1 MKIFTHIKG
10 ERICP
15 KNRGKAKALVL
26 FSGGLDSILTIKL
39 LQESGINVEAIN
51 FSTPFS
57 AGQSYVDSI
66 AKKFRVKVH
75 KVKVDAAYFSMI
87 RKPRHGY
94 GANMNPCLDC
104 KIYMFRRAAA
114 FAKKRRFDFMAT
126 GEVLGERPF
135 SQIRPLMFLIEKE
148 AGLDGKIV
156 RPLSGKLL
164 PETEAE
170 KKGLISRE
178 NMLAISGRNR
188 TPQLGLAKKFGIKE
202 FPSPGGGC
210 LLTDPAFAN
219 KLRDFLKYSSSL
231 SWGDVELLRL
241 GRHFRLGREKV
252 IVGRRHEENLALK
265 KLAIRQHLPWMEVR
279 EFMGPVTV
287 LQGKS
292 SAVMRKAADLTF
304 RYSDA
309 PKDRPASV
317 VLHTGKARKVLEAGL
332 ISEQETEKLRV

>member
-1 MKIFTHIKG
+1 MSAK
-10 ERICP
+10 RI
-15 KNRGKAKALVL
+15 GKAKALVL

-39 LQESGINVEAIN
+39 LQNAGVKVEAIN
-51 FSTPFS
+51 FATPFS
-57 AGQSYVDSI
+57 AGQSYVDKI

-75 KVKVDAAYFSMI
+75 KVDVDSAYFSMI

-104 KIYMFRRAAA
+104 KIYMFRRAAS
-114 FAKKRRFDFMAT
+114 FAKKRGFDFLAT

-164 PETEAE
+164 PETAAE
-170 KKGLISRE
+170 KNGLIKRE
-178 NMLAISGRNR
+178 SLLAISGRNR
-188 TPQLGLAKKFGIKE
+188 TPQLTLARKFGIKD

-210 LLTDPAFAN
+210 LLTDPAFAA
-219 KLRDFLKYSSSL
+219 KLRDFLEYSKIL
-231 SWGDVELLRL
+231 SWDDVSLLRL
-241 GRHFRLGREKV
+241 GRHFRLGKEKI
-252 IVGRRHEENLALK
+252 IVGRKHEENLSLTRFAV
-265 KLAIRQHLPWMEVR
+265 RQRLPWMEVKG
-279 EFMGPVTV
+279 FMGPVTIA
-287 LQGKS
+287 QGKS
-292 SAVMRKAADLTF
+292 DKLMRKAADLTF

-309 PKDRPASV
+309 PRDRPASV
-317 VLHTGKARKVLEAGL
+317 VLHAGKTRKVLEAGL

>member
-1 MKIFTHIKG
+1 M
-10 ERICP
+10 
-15 KNRGKAKALVL
+15 KAKALVL
-26 FSGGLDSILTIKL
+26 FSGGLDSILTVRL
-39 LQESGINVEAIN
+39 LQKQGIEVEAIN

-57 AGQSYVDSI
+57 AGQSYVDKI
-66 AKKFRVKVH
+66 ARKFRVKVH

-87 RKPRHGY
+87 GKPKHGY

-114 FAKKRRFDFMAT
+114 FAKKRKFDFIAT

-170 KKGLISRE
+170 RKGLIKRE
-178 NMLAISGRNR
+178 DMLAISGRNR
-188 TPQLGLAKKFGIKE
+188 NPQLSLAKRFGIKE

-210 LLTDPAFAN
+210 LLTDPAFAS
-219 KLRDFLKYSSSL
+219 KLRDFLEYSSTL
-231 SWGDVELLRL
+231 SWDDVSLLRL
-241 GRHFRLGREKV
+241 GRHFRLGKEKV
-252 IVGRRHEENLALK
+252 IVGRRHEENLSLK
-265 KLAIRQHLPWMEVR
+265 KLAQKRKLPWMEVQG
-279 EFMGPVTV
+279 FMGPVTV

-292 SAVMRKAADLTF
+292 KQLIEKAASLTS

-309 PKDRPASV
+309 PKDAPAKV
-317 VLHTGKARKVLEAGL
+317 ALHTGKSKTLIEAGL